1 MLMLNYSFQQMD
13 SQVTIEG
20 YLVDLVDDDWRAD
33 KLPEDDITVPLY
45 ELPDPE
51 ADSGDVNLTLKEQE
65 QLWTDIALPSL
76 NELQ

>member
-1 MLMLNYSFQQMD
+1 MD

-20 YLVDLVDDDWRAD
+20 HLVDLVDVAWRSST
-33 KLPEDDITVPLY
+33 LPLDEITVPTH

-65 QLWTDIALPSL
+65 QKWTDIALTTLS
-76 NELQ
+76 EQ